1 MRAKTW
7 SQVINATTD
16 LNDQWLEYKINEI
29 GLGRQVTWYYD
40 QWITT
45 LGILKEKICNVPPWS
60 ALWNNKGLHFDA
72 EFDDSKQCW
81 HGQGYKDCNID
92 IHIVPHGCK
101 WFHFFPFQTFQE
113 HVDKFNELTDFA
125 YNPQVTDLY
134 AK

>member
-7 SQVINATTD
+7 SQVINATKD
-16 LNDQWLEYKINEI
+16 LNDKWLDYKIEEI
-29 GLGRQVTWYYD
+29 GLGRQITWYYD

-45 LGILKEKICNVPPWS
+45 HGILKQKICNVPPWS
-60 ALWNNKGLHFDA
+60 GLWNNRGLEFDP
-72 EFDDSKQCW
+72 EFDDSEQCW

-125 YNPQVTDLY
+125 YNPKVTDFY
-134 AK
+134 A